1 MGLPRPSGSPIT
13 LPATDWSSSLSA
25 AACPIRALVG
35 RERKNA
41 LLDPLRSRVTCEN
54 AGPHSGKPPIAD
66 KDALSVTFELG
77 RQSPRVR
84 S

>member
-1 MGLPRPSGSPIT
+1 MGLPRPPGSPIT

-41 LLDPLRSRVTCEN
+41 LLDPLRSRTTCEN
-54 AGPHSGKPPIAD
+54 AGLHSGKPPIAD
-66 KDALSVTFELG
+66 KDEGAGSSPARPTTPGLS
-77 RQSPRVR
+77 
-84 S
+84 